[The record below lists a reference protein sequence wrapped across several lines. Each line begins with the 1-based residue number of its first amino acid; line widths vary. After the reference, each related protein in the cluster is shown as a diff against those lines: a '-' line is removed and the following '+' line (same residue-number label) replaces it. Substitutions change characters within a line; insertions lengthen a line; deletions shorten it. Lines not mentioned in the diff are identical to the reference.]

1 MAGVEPGKLNEFDK
15 LQSTAQDF
23 KELQYLSDQIR
34 RVISIVEL
42 NSLTLKC
49 FQKEVQHLIALSVPG
64 SPQAAI
70 LERFLQQLSQC
81 HTEHQFG
88 LRNASSVL
96 DRAKATSD
104 QV

>member
-1 MAGVEPGKLNEFDK
+1 MAGVEPEKLNEFDK
-15 LQSTAQDF
+15 LQSTAKDF

-42 NSLTLKC
+42 NLLTLEC
-49 FQKEVQHLIALSVPG
+49 FQKKVQYLITLSPPA
-64 SPQAAI
+64 SPQALI
-70 LERFLQQLSQC
+70 LERFLETLALC
-81 HTEHQFG
+81 HTEHKFG